1 MANTQAAKRAVRE
14 IARRTEI
21 NKSRRS
27 RVRTFIRRVNDAV
40 AAGDAEAARE
50 ELRKAQPEIM
60 RGAQKGVMHKNV
72 ASRTI
77 SRLSARV
84 RKMGEAQS

>member
-1 MANTQAAKRAVRE
+1 MANTKTAKRAVRE

-21 NKSRRS
+21 NKARKS

-40 AAGDAEAARE
+40 AAGDAESARE
-50 ELRKAQPEIM
+50 ELRNAEPEIM

-84 RKMGEAQS
+84 RKLSEAAG

>member
-1 MANTQAAKRAVRE
+1 MPNTATAKRAVRT

-21 NKSRRS
+21 NKARKS

-50 ELRKAQPEIM
+50 ELRKAQPEIV
-60 RGAQKGVMHKNV
+60 RGAQKGIMHKNT
-72 ASRTI
+72 AARTI
-77 SRLSARV
+77 SRLSHRV
-84 RKMGEAQS
+84 RKLSEAL

>member
-1 MANTQAAKRAVRE
+1 MPNTQTAKRAVRA

-21 NKSRRS
+21 NKSRKS

-40 AAGDAEAARE
+40 ASGDAEAARE

-60 RGAQKGVMHKNV
+60 RGAQKGVMHKNTAARTV
-72 ASRTI
+72 A
-77 SRLSARV
+77 RLAHRV
-84 RKMGEAQS
+84 RKMGEA

>member
-1 MANTQAAKRAVRE
+1 MPNTQTAKRAVRAIE
-14 IARRTEI
+14 RRTEI
-21 NKSRRS
+21 NKSRKS

-60 RGAQKGVMHKNV
+60 RGAQKGVMHKNTAARTV
-72 ASRTI
+72 A
-77 SRLSARV
+77 RLAHRV
-84 RKMGEAQS
+84 RKMGEA

>member
-1 MANTQAAKRAVRE
+1 MPNTKTAQRAVRE

-21 NKSRRS
+21 NKKRRS

-40 AAGDAEAARE
+40 ASGDAEAARE

-60 RGAQKGVMHKNV
+60 RGAQKGMMHKNA
-72 ASRTI
+72 ASRAI
-77 SRLSARV
+77 SRLAARV
-84 RKMGEAQS
+84 RKLDEAR

>member
-1 MANTQAAKRAVRE
+1 MPNTATAKRAVRT

-21 NKSRRS
+21 NKARKS

-60 RGAQKGVMHKNV
+60 RGAQKGIMHKNT
-72 ASRTI
+72 AARTI
-77 SRLSARV
+77 SRLSHRV
-84 RKMGEAQS
+84 RKLSEAL

>member
-14 IARRTEI
+14 IARRTEV

-27 RVRTFIRRVNDAV
+27 RVRTFIRRVNEAV
-40 AAGDAEAARE
+40 AAGDADTARE

-60 RGAQKGVMHKNV
+60 RGAQKGIMHQNT
-72 ASRTI
+72 AARTI
-77 SRLSARV
+77 SRLAARV
-84 RKMGEAQS
+84 RKMGEAQG

>member
-27 RVRTFIRRVNDAV
+27 RVRTYIRRVHEAV
-40 AAGDAEAARE
+40 ASGDGDAARE
-50 ELRKAQPEIM
+50 ALRKAQPEIM
-60 RGAQKGVMHKNV
+60 RGAQKGIMHQNP
-72 ASRTI
+72 AARTI
-77 SRLSARV
+77 SRLAARV
-84 RKMGEAQS
+84 RKMAEAQG

>member
-1 MANTQAAKRAVRE
+1 MPNTATAKRAVRT

-21 NKSRRS
+21 NKARKS

-60 RGAQKGVMHKNV
+60 RGAQKGIMHKNT
-72 ASRTI
+72 AARTI
-77 SRLSARV
+77 SRLSHRV
-84 RKMGEAQS
+84 RKLSEAP